1 MRPRHRHALSLA
13 VVERFAA
20 RVRERFPSAPRGESQ
35 RIARY
40 ACGRDSERVGA
51 LVGADGYLDH
61 AVELAVIAH
70 IRHHHTRYEALLDA
84 GYDRDAARE
93 AVQPDVL
100 RTLSTWGHAG
110 PIAQGDE
117 ARWGATTHRT

>member
-1 MRPRHRHALSLA
+1 MPLETLSAVQPGLTRYAPFTITSKHPRDSAHS
-13 VVERFAA
+13 
-20 RVRERFPSAPRGESQ
+20 SAPAGEER

-40 ACGRDSERVGA
+40 ACGRGTERVGA

-84 GYDRDAARE
+84 AYDRDAARE
-93 AVQPDVL
+93 FVQPDVL
-100 RTLSTWGHAG
+100 ATLS
-110 PIAQGDE
+110 
-117 ARWGATTHRT
+117 RWGRGAP

>member
-1 MRPRHRHALSLA
+1 MLTHPSYFAHGGASTAAAPSRTRSSLPGE
-13 VVERFAA
+13 ER
-20 RVRERFPSAPRGESQ
+20 

-40 ACGRDSERVGA
+40 ACGRGTERVGA

-84 GYDRDAARE
+84 AYDRDAARE
-93 AVQPDVL
+93 FVQPDVL
-100 RTLSTWGHAG
+100 ATLS
-110 PIAQGDE
+110 
-117 ARWGATTHRT
+117 RWGRGAP